1 MMRERMASSSL
12 GEELEASYFHEAPRT
27 FSLGDEEGRRSVPP
41 EKYKNYP
48 AYTYGTQAAIV
59 EVDKSTGAVKV
70 LEVIAVN
77 DAGRV
82 INPLILSGQM
92 EGSCSMGIGYALSE
106 HVDMAALDYGHLGI
120 PPSGPYGAKGIS
132 EIGTI
137 PMTTAITNAIYN
149 AVGVRIRKLPA
160 LDILKSES
168 NI

>member
-1 MMRERMASSSL
+1 
-12 GEELEASYFHEAPRT
+12 
-27 FSLGDEEGRRSVPP
+27 
-41 EKYKNYP
+41 
-48 AYTYGTQAAIV
+48 
-59 EVDKSTGAVKV
+59 
-70 LEVIAVN
+70 
-77 DAGRV
+77 
-82 INPLILSGQM
+82 
-92 EGSCSMGIGYALSE
+92 MGIGYALSE

-120 PPSGPYGAKGIS
+120 PRIGSTPIYHIVFIEDPEPSGPYGAKGIS